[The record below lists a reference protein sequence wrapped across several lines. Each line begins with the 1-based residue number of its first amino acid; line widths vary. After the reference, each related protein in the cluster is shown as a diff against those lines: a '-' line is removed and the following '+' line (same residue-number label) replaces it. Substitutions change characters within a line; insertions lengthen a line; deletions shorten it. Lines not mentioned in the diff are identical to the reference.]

1 MATHQQP
8 ELSGIAP
15 EGSRGSAPVSPRD
28 EKVPS
33 FDEKRDNEKP
43 LVHDSDH
50 GHDSFG
56 DEKLDPHEP
65 FPIDPEHEDEEYQ
78 LTLRALVV
86 GWILGAVVGASN
98 IYLGLKT
105 GFTFGP
111 QLFGAIFGF
120 AILKPLS
127 KAFTMNFLPGWVW
140 GGEFGP
146 KENCTVQTAATSA
159 GGMGIIFVSAVPA
172 MYRMNLMSEFPD
184 ADVGRLIALTVSAA
198 FFGVFFAIPLRKYYI
213 LKEKLMFPTP
223 TATAFTI
230 RALHAGRTGAE
241 AARKKSIGL
250 ASSFGI
256 AFCFKVAAGY
266 LPGVIWDWH
275 IGWTFYRLGWTN
287 MIELDNFGWWLEFTP
302 AFFGAGMLSGMNA
315 SWSFFGGFVLAWG
328 IIAPS
333 LIATGGAVGKQRS
346 PDEFPEVWSY
356 QAMSFKTLEEYTHA
370 ASPRYWLLWPG
381 VLIMLVYSFAE
392 MFMSSRSAFKSFGK
406 IGPAIVNGI
415 RNIRTRGDPNTIH
428 HEEDNDPTRP
438 EDRVPTWAWAGGLVI
453 SLVMSCALLA
463 TQFSLNVGEVI
474 LALVLGFIFSFIGV
488 QSSGYTDINPVSTVA
503 KASQLIF
510 GGVTKG
516 TGAQIKPAQE
526 INLVAGI
533 VAAGSAAQAC
543 DMTGDLKTGHL
554 LRAKPKNQFVA
565 QVTGSIVSV
574 FLGVGLFVLFTKASP
589 CILYPPDDGICSY
602 GAPSVAAWQ
611 AVAIAVTAD
620 KLPIPPASGY
630 TAIGL
635 SIAAVITVVIKHLWI
650 PRKYWNY
657 IPNWNA
663 IGLAFVVPQ
672 TYYGT
677 AMAAG
682 ATLNYFWER
691 RNPRNFDMYMFPIS
705 AGMLAGEGLG
715 GVLLALLSVAG
726 VGADGV
732 KYGTSVGCTSTSS
745 ASRASSEHTRR
756 NSTADE
762 NTDLADVEKT
772 QVPVV
777 NLDQEPVKGEQS
789 WEVFLDS
796 TDDPKHRKT
805 AQKWLIVFI
814 LATSST
820 CVTCASSVASMARSG
835 IQKEFGVSS
844 SVAILGISLYVEGL
858 GVGPLLLG
866 PLSEFFGRRH
876 IYWIS
881 FVFFVL
887 LNFPVAFAPNI
898 AVYLVFR
905 FLTGFSG
912 AAFLSVAGGTVAD
925 LFANDKVASPMA
937 LYTIS
942 PFIGPVLGPAFSGF
956 INQNTNWRWTFYT
969 IIIWATVQLV
979 ELYLLV
985 PETYEPVLRA
995 RKAQQLRKTTGDDRW
1010 WAPLEKNDKSIAQ
1023 TIITSCYKPFEILAF
1038 EPMAL
1043 LLDIWCALLLG
1054 ILYLCFTAFPTIF
1067 GVNHGFNTQSV
1078 GLTFIGIGIG
1088 MIFALA
1094 SQPLWNR
1101 LQAKYTE
1108 RHQGAPP
1115 PETRLFIGMAGAV
1128 LVPVGLF
1135 WLAFTTPR
1143 SVHWVVPIIA
1153 SIPFG
1158 TGTVPYAASAMAGN
1172 SFLRSAFAAAFPLIS
1187 GPMYNRLGTM
1197 GATALLAGL
1206 TVLMAPLPFIFYRLG
1221 PKLRQN
1227 SRFT

>member
-1 MATHQQP
+1 MCFDAAHATPIYRRTYSANLLHRAAVTLGISSSPWLAFSRPRLTPMATYHQP

-15 EGSRGSAPVSPRD
+15 EGSRGSAPVSPQD
-28 EKVPS
+28 EKALS
-33 FDEKRDNEKP
+33 FDEKKGAEKP
-43 LVHDSDH
+43 LGVHDSDH

-65 FPIDPEHEDEEYQ
+65 FPIDPEHEDEEHQ

-86 GWILGAVVGASN
+86 GWMLGAVVGASN

-127 KAFTMNFLPGWVW
+127 KAFTMQFLPGWVW

-172 MYRMNLMSEFPD
+172 MYRMGLMSEFPD

-230 RALHAGRTGAE
+230 RALHAGRSGAE

-250 ASSFGI
+250 ASSFGV
-256 AFCFKVAAGY
+256 AFCYKVAAGY

-333 LIATGGAVGKQRS
+333 LIATGGAVGKQRA

-356 QAMSFKTLEEYTHA
+356 QAMSFKSLDQYIHS

-381 VLIMLVYSFAE
+381 VLVMLVYSFAE
-392 MFMSSRSAFKSFGK
+392 MFMSSRGAFKNFGK

-438 EDRVPTWAWAGGLVI
+438 EDRVPTWAWAGGLVF
-453 SLVMSCALLA
+453 SLIMSCALLA

-543 DMTGDLKTGHL
+543 DMVGDLKTGHL

-589 CILYPPDDGICSY
+589 CILYPPEDGICSY

-611 AVAIAVTAD
+611 AVATAVTAD

-635 SIAAVITVVIKHLWI
+635 SVASVITVVVKHLWI

-682 ATLNYFWER
+682 ATFNYFWER
-691 RNPRNFDMYMFPIS
+691 RNPRGFDMYMFPIS

-732 KYGTSVGCTSTSS
+732 KYGTSVGCTI
-745 ASRASSEHTRR
+745 
-756 NSTADE
+756 N
-762 NTDLADVEKT
+762 
-772 QVPVV
+772 
-777 NLDQEPVKGEQS
+777 
-789 WEVFLDS
+789 
-796 TDDPKHRKT
+796 
-805 AQKWLIVFI
+805 
-814 LATSST
+814 
-820 CVTCASSVASMARSG
+820 
-835 IQKEFGVSS
+835 EFCG
-844 SVAILGISLYVEGL
+844 
-858 GVGPLLLG
+858 
-866 PLSEFFGRRH
+866 
-876 IYWIS
+876 
-881 FVFFVL
+881 
-887 LNFPVAFAPNI
+887 
-898 AVYLVFR
+898 
-905 FLTGFSG
+905 
-912 AAFLSVAGGTVAD
+912 
-925 LFANDKVASPMA
+925 
-937 LYTIS
+937 
-942 PFIGPVLGPAFSGF
+942 
-956 INQNTNWRWTFYT
+956 
-969 IIIWATVQLV
+969 
-979 ELYLLV
+979 
-985 PETYEPVLRA
+985 
-995 RKAQQLRKTTGDDRW
+995 
-1010 WAPLEKNDKSIAQ
+1010 
-1023 TIITSCYKPFEILAF
+1023 
-1038 EPMAL
+1038 
-1043 LLDIWCALLLG
+1043 
-1054 ILYLCFTAFPTIF
+1054 
-1067 GVNHGFNTQSV
+1067 
-1078 GLTFIGIGIG
+1078 
-1088 MIFALA
+1088 
-1094 SQPLWNR
+1094 
-1101 LQAKYTE
+1101 
-1108 RHQGAPP
+1108 
-1115 PETRLFIGMAGAV
+1115 
-1128 LVPVGLF
+1128 
-1135 WLAFTTPR
+1135 
-1143 SVHWVVPIIA
+1143 
-1153 SIPFG
+1153 
-1158 TGTVPYAASAMAGN
+1158 
-1172 SFLRSAFAAAFPLIS
+1172 
-1187 GPMYNRLGTM
+1187 
-1197 GATALLAGL
+1197 
-1206 TVLMAPLPFIFYRLG
+1206 
-1221 PKLRQN
+1221 
-1227 SRFT
+1227 